1 MRNKIPLEEV
11 PLNKFHKKLTIYS
24 AGGPFLDGYVLSIIG
39 VVMLQISS
47 ALHLTLFWEG
57 LVAASALVGIFFG
70 GFLGGWLTDKIGRKL
85 LYILNLVI
93 IVGLSVA
100 QFWVETALML
110 VVLRFL
116 IGAAVGA
123 DCPIATSL
131 LAEFLPRKNRGPRL
145 SALVTA
151 WFLGTA
157 AAYIIG
163 ELILSVI
170 GPDAWRWVLVS
181 ALIPGIL
188 FLVGRLGTPE
198 SARWL
203 ISQGRTEEAD
213 KIIKKIYG
221 NEYSVNDLP
230 EQQVDEKNKVS
241 ITSLFH
247 SGYGKRTLFVGLF
260 WTCSIIP
267 LFAIYAFAPKVML
280 ALNLTGEMAKWGAVA
295 ITILFCVGCAVA
307 TLTINTVG
315 RKRMLSHSFFWSGLM
330 LLLLGLFPSASS
342 VVILIL
348 FGGYALFIGG
358 AQVMQYV
365 YPNELFPTEVRA
377 TAVGLGTSLSRIGAA
392 AGTYF
397 VPLALAHWGI
407 GTTMLIAAAISLVG
421 LWVTQAWAPD
431 IDGVDLHQAA
441 SLSKN

>member
-47 ALHLTLFWEG
+47 ALHLSLLWEG

-85 LYILNLVI
+85 LYILNLVV

-110 VVLRFL
+110 VILRFF

-151 WFLGTA
+151 WFLGAA

-163 ELILSVI
+163 ELILQI
-170 GPDAWRWVLVS
+170 AGPDAWRWVLAS
-181 ALIPGIL
+181 AILPGAL
-188 FLVGRLGTPE
+188 FLIGRLGTPE

-203 ISQGRTEEAD
+203 VSQGRIDEAD
-213 KIIKKIYG
+213 KVIKKIYG
-221 NEYSVNDLP
+221 AEYSVEDLS
-230 EQQVDEKNKVS
+230 EQQTDAKNKVS
-241 ITSLFH
+241 VMSLFH

-280 ALNLTGEMAKWGAVA
+280 ALNLTGDMAKWGAVA
-295 ITILFCVGCAVA
+295 ITVLFCVGCVA
-307 TLTINTVG
+307 ATMTINTVG

-330 LLLLGLFPSASS
+330 LLLLGLFPSASPLI
-342 VVILIL
+342 ILIL
-348 FGGYALFIGG
+348 FGAYAVFIGG

-397 VPLALAHWGI
+397 VPLSLANWGI

-421 LWVTQAWAPD
+421 LWVTRAWAPH
-431 IDGVDLHQAA
+431 IDVVDLHQAA
-441 SLSKN
+441 SLNNN